1 MIPPPFCRRHFDLF
15 FFTNCVKTK
24 KKMQQNV
31 PYWVNSLP
39 PPSHFQQQPPPGTS
53 PYPHSL
59 THQPPFWT
67 PPTSHQPPPTPQVQA
82 PLTEPHT
89 HRRNPETGRFIRI
102 GGRTDTILKRK
113 ELGKFRVKK
122 KPENEEEK
130 KKHTIISAEEKNQP
144 PPSEEAQPE
153 PRPSLKRKAPSVWDN
168 FPKY

>member
-1 MIPPPFCRRHFDLF
+1 
-15 FFTNCVKTK
+15 
-24 KKMQQNV
+24 MQQNV

-82 PLTEPHT
+82 PPTEPHT

-122 KPENEEEK
+122 NRKTK
-130 KKHTIISAEEKNQP
+130 KKKRSTQLYPRKKKTNLHPQKKRNPNLDHHSNGKLP
-144 PPSEEAQPE
+144 PCGTTSPSTEICLPQKL
-153 PRPSLKRKAPSVWDN
+153 S
-168 FPKY
+168 